1 MSTALLEQS
10 PPACGTSE
18 DARESCERLMRSYHM
33 RTDREVA
40 ARFTRLRTFATKTRL
55 RGALHYTASVKAPPP
70 EREPAAV
77 IAALMQKRPKPSRSR
92 EEQAFIDLQRVCH
105 Q

>member
-1 MSTALLEQS
+1 MTLTAMRDNADQLFSGSIPQLYQQYLV
-10 PPACGTSE
+10 PLIFQPYAE
-18 DARESCERLMRSYHM
+18 DI
-33 RTDREVA
+33 A
-40 ARFTRLRTFATKTRL
+40 ARVA
-55 RGALHYTASVKAPPP
+55 